1 MQVGIID
8 MYLSIYCY
16 GKKTVDEAIGK
27 YGFVRKKGVCHENL
41 GIF

>member
-16 GKKTVDEAIGK
+16 EKNKTVDEDIGR
-27 YGFVRKKGVCHENL
+27 YGFVR
-41 GIF
+41 